1 MRRLKHCLGTQ
12 QVYITAVICSVFCM
26 AIAPSVHQHWLIC
39 VSLTSLLHVVTRNWE
54 KVGTEVVV
62 RDVSKKIDCRV
73 CFIFCSMWSIDT
85 HSAMELNNRVAC
97 LATVCWTATLWSGV
111 SFIISG
117 SNLQFFHRFL
127 LMGLVE
133 LCYYW
138 TCVFLC
144 WWWEKELV
152 LGPTPRGKRKVIV
165 ATNIAETSVTL
176 EVGALTCDSL
186 SLFHVCWVFVW

>member
-1 MRRLKHCLGTQ
+1 LPRNTAGIYNSCNLFCVLHGHCS
-12 QVYITAVICSVFCM
+12 IC
-26 AIAPSVHQHWLIC
+26 PSTLTYMC
-39 VSLTSLLHVVTRNWE
+39 VSDFLVACCNKKLRKGGNWSCSTRGLCQQ
-54 KVGTEVVV
+54 KF
-62 RDVSKKIDCRV
+62 DCRV
-73 CFIFCSMWSIDT
+73 CWIFCSMWSIYT

-97 LATVCWTATLWSGV
+97 PATLCWTTTLWSGV

-144 WWWEKELV
+144 WWWVKELV
-152 LGPTPRGKRKVIV
+152 LGPTPRGKRKVII

-176 EVGALTCDSL
+176 EVGTLTCNSL